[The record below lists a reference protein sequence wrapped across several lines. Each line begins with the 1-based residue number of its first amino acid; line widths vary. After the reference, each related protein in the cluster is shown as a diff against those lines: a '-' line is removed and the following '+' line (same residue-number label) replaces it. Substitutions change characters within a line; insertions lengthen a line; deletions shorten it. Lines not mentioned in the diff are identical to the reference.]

1 MVNFGDE
8 MMLNSDEDDATVRME
23 EDSVSTHADSSNQ
36 TKKMDT
42 LVCSGHSITWEC
54 NSTQKFNC
62 ELTQIKDHHH
72 WEMEKA

>member
-8 MMLNSDEDDATVRME
+8 MTLNSDEDDATVRME

-42 LVCSGHSITWEC
+42 QVCSGRSITWEC
-54 NSTQKFNC
+54 NSTQKFNY
-62 ELTQIKDHHH
+62 ELTR
-72 WEMEKA
+72 EMEKAQ